1 MCATKVSVLGS
12 TGSVGVQTLDV
23 IGRLGYGVYALT
35 GHSNIELLAS
45 QIRTFRPS
53 LAVVATR
60 AGALELRERIWPAKT
75 RILCGSDGLLEAAAA
90 NETETVVAATLGIA
104 GLEPV
109 LAAVRAGKRIAL
121 ANKETLVAGGTLVMD
136 AVRASGALLT
146 PVDSEHCAILQCIA
160 NAKPHEISRLIL
172 TASGGPF
179 RSKSRQEL
187 ESVTLEQALAHP
199 TWRMGKKITVD
210 SATLMNKGLEVIEAH
225 WLFGVGAGQISVLVH
240 PQSVVHS
247 MAEFVDGSV
256 MAQMGSPDMRTMI
269 QYALTWPDRE
279 ANLFSKLDLE
289 AVGALTFEAPDME
302 TFRCLK
308 LAYEALAA
316 GGTMPAAMNAA
327 NEEAVAAFMGERI
340 RFLEIP
346 EIVEKAMLAHRVVP
360 HPDLQDIL
368 ETDRRSKEFVRNNV
382 I

>member
-1 MCATKVSVLGS
+1 MCAKNISVLGS

-23 IGRLGYGVYALT
+23 IRRLGYRVSALT
-35 GHSNIELLAS
+35 GHHNIDLLES
-45 QIRTFRPS
+45 QIRSFQPS
-53 LAVVATR
+53 LAVVAAR
-60 AGALELRERIWPAKT
+60 EGAMELRERIWPAKT
-75 RILCGSDGLLEAAAA
+75 RVLFGRSGLLEAVAADEA
-90 NETETVVAATLGIA
+90 QIVVAATLGIS

-109 LAAVRAGKRIAL
+109 LTAIRAGKRIAL
-121 ANKETLVAGGTLVMD
+121 ANKETLVAGGALVME
-136 AVRASGALLT
+136 AVRESGTLLL
-146 PVDSEHCAILQCIA
+146 PVDSEHCAIFQCIE

-179 RSKSRQEL
+179 RAKSRREM
-187 ESVTLEQALAHP
+187 EAVTVAQALRHP
-199 TWRMGKKITVD
+199 TWSMGRKITVD

-225 WLFGVGAGQISVLVH
+225 WLFGVGPKQISVLVH

-269 QYALTWPDRE
+269 QYALTWPDRQ

-289 AVGALTFEAPDME
+289 AVGALTFEAPDTE
-302 TFRCLK
+302 KFPCLR
-308 LAYEALAA
+308 LACEALEE

-327 NEEAVAAFMGERI
+327 NEEAVEMFLREQI

-346 EIVEKAMLAHRVVP
+346 EVVEKAMQAHQAVHR
-360 HPDLQDIL
+360 PDLRDIL
-368 ETDRRSKEFVRNNV
+368 EADRRSREFVHNNMQ
-382 I
+382 